1 MAEWILSSNRAGLS
15 AVALGLGR
23 VFDSTRC
30 CDQFYYDLDPR
41 IAINIPHSTS
51 QNVLN
56 TN

>member
-1 MAEWILSSNRAGLS
+1 MAEWILSSNRVGLS
-15 AVALGLGR
+15 AVALGPGG
-23 VFDSTRC
+23 VFDSTKC

-41 IAINIPHSTS
+41 IVINIPHSTS

>member
-1 MAEWILSSNRAGLS
+1 MAEWILSSNPAGLS
-15 AVALGLGR
+15 AVALGLGG

-41 IAINIPHSTS
+41 LAINIPHSTS